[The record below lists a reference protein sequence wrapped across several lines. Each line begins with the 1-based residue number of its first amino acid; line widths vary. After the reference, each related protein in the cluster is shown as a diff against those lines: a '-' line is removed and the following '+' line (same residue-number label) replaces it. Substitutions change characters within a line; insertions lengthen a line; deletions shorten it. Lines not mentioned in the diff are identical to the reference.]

1 MPGSPVPVGRE
12 VTFTKTVSESD
23 VYLYAGITG
32 DFSPNHVNQTYMER
46 SAWGRRM
53 AHGMLLVGFVS
64 TASTMAIA
72 DTRED
77 TGETPVAVGMDRL
90 RFLKPVFIGDTVT
103 VSYRIEGFDATKR
116 RTVAKA
122 ELRNQEGELVAVAD
136 HLLQWVRNEYA
147 GSRSER
153 TPAGHS
159 VFRLRCRHPLVHGR
173 RRSASRTPASHA
185 TGGWAS
191 ARPER
196 ESGR

>member
-1 MPGSPVPVGRE
+1 MPDSPVPIGRE

-32 DFSPNHVNQTYMER
+32 DFSPNHVNRTYMER

-103 VSYRIEGFDATKR
+103 VSYRIEGFDAVKR

-122 ELRNQEGELVAVAD
+122 ELTNQDGELVAVAD
-136 HLLQWVRNEYA
+136 HLLQWVRNE
-147 GSRSER
+147 
-153 TPAGHS
+153 
-159 VFRLRCRHPLVHGR
+159 
-173 RRSASRTPASHA
+173 
-185 TGGWAS
+185 
-191 ARPER
+191 
-196 ESGR
+196 

>member
-1 MPGSPVPVGRE
+1 MPESPVPVGRE

-32 DFSPNHVNQTYMER
+32 DFSPNHVNRTYMER

-64 TASTMAIA
+64 TASTIAIA

-122 ELRNQEGELVAVAD
+122 ALTNQDGELVAVAD
-136 HLLQWVRNEYA
+136 HLLQWVRNE
-147 GSRSER
+147 
-153 TPAGHS
+153 
-159 VFRLRCRHPLVHGR
+159 
-173 RRSASRTPASHA
+173 
-185 TGGWAS
+185 
-191 ARPER
+191 
-196 ESGR
+196 